1 MNSGFTG
8 SASQD
13 DRRRRRLLSE
23 QNEDGVDQV
32 ALAMTREIAE
42 SSRNHRYPIK
52 RILHYKLWRLW
63 LIATVMATTLGGIL
77 YGSWIVGREDLNPVM
92 EMLFAES
99 GGRIYP
105 AILAALLLMAGQLSW
120 LIGWARSRGPNDFRG
135 SFRVWTPIGLFF
147 YMLSLSVVVRADEII
162 NASITHASID
172 MPWTVPSWNWLI
184 PLATASS
191 LILWIVNGEMRTSRI
206 SRIHLWLGMA
216 CLIAGSALPYVTEVQ
231 VPGLALL
238 GLTLGGMMLV
248 FQSLLWFGRQVLY
261 ISADPAERK
270 QSITLKVLKS
280 LFQRQPGST
289 VKKPKLSKKTS
300 TNASQSETPENP
312 VKTRRRG
319 RKKNTKPKSVQPIAE
334 ESKVKEPDT
343 PEADVLEQKKKAPA
357 KSKKPRI
364 RLRAEDMTVTS
375 VDADIMKERLD
386 LMELLAEE
394 GEEFDQ
400 DLLKGMTKKQK
411 KQLRSAW
418 RDLERQYSARRAG

>member
-32 ALAMTREIAE
+32 TLAMTREIAE

-63 LIATVMATTLGGIL
+63 LIATIMATALGGIL
-77 YGSWIVGREDLNPVM
+77 YGTWIVGQEELNPFM
-92 EMLFAES
+92 EILFAES

-105 AILAALLLMAGQLSW
+105 AILAALLLIAGQISW

-147 YMLSLSVVVRADEII
+147 YLLSLSVVVRADEIV
-162 NASITHASID
+162 NASITHAGLD
-172 MPWTVPSWNWLI
+172 MPWAVPAWNWLI
-184 PLATASS
+184 PLAGATS

-206 SRIHLWLGMA
+206 SRIHLWLGMV
-216 CLIAGSALPYVTEVQ
+216 CLVAGSALPYVAELQ
-231 VPGLALL
+231 IPGLALL
-238 GLTLGGMMLV
+238 GLTLGGMMMV
-248 FQSLLWFGRQVLY
+248 CQSLLWFGRQVLY

-270 QSITLKVLKS
+270 PSVTLKVLKS
-280 LFQRQPGST
+280 LFQRKPGNK
-289 VKKPKLSKKTS
+289 VKKTK
-300 TNASQSETPENP
+300 ASQTTSAKSDQDETPESP

-319 RKKNTKPKSVQPIAE
+319 RKKPTNPKPEKTVSEKSI
-334 ESKVKEPDT
+334 T
-343 PEADVLEQKKKAPA
+343 PEAALPEEEKKTSAKAE
-357 KSKKPRI
+357 KPRI
-364 RLRAEDMTVTS
+364 RLRAEDITVTS
-375 VDADIMKERLD
+375 VDADILKERLD
-386 LMELLAEE
+386 LMELLVEE

-418 RDLERQYSARRAG
+418 RDLEREYSALRAG